1 MEKSKMK
8 PGLYWIKDGKEW
20 DVCRICVGARGVYV
34 QWIGD
39 EVESTLENVLRKGME
54 FGPPLHPFDKEPYPP
69 MMINPSV
76 ELNMK
81 EVTGRDPLPESEIDR
96 IRKEFEDAFTGPEA
110 RGRLYVAAPG
120 SKVHYSSPPKESF
133 MEEVEEKGKL
143 IADWSPDSM
152 LYEYEGKK
160 YEIYYA
166 RKAVD
171 YLEHKGGE

>member
-1 MEKSKMK
+1 MERTKMK

-20 DVCRICVGARGVYV
+20 DVCRVGNNGSFVMYLGSD
-34 QWIGD
+34 QDDSI
-39 EVESTLENVLRKGME
+39 ENVLRKGME

-69 MMINPSV
+69 MMITYPSE

-81 EVTGRDPLPESEIDR
+81 EVTGRSPLPESEIER
-96 IRKEFEDAFTGPEA
+96 LRKEFEEAFTGPET
-110 RGRLYVAAPG
+110 RGRLYVTAPG
-120 SKVHYSSPPKESF
+120 SKVHYSIPSKESF

-143 IADWSPDSM
+143 IADWSPHSM

-171 YLEHKGGE
+171 YLEHKGEE